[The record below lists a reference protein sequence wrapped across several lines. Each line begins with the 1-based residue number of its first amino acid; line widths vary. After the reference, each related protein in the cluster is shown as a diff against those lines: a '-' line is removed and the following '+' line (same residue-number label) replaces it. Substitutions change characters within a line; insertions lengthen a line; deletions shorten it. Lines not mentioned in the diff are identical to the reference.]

1 MAGKALMP
9 QRMLGR
15 LRNWLFEDDGS
26 TNLPERVRET
36 IRRQQER
43 SEILI
48 GWAELVLVG
57 LLAVAYET
65 TTMATGVVQ
74 DDYSFETEVFVIY
87 GVFSVGRLALAY
99 RRALREWMLY
109 VSVSADMA
117 LLMGLIYSFH
127 YKYAQPAVFYL
138 KAPTLLYVFLFI
150 ALRALR
156 FEARFVIFAGLCAAA
171 GWIALILYALGG
183 RGGPP
188 NITSDFVEYMTSNAF
203 LIQAEAD
210 KILAILLTTAILA
223 IAISRARSLLV
234 RSVSEGA
241 AARDLSRFFDPG
253 VANRIRTAAL
263 SIKAGEG
270 ELRDVA
276 ILTVDLRGF
285 TRLSVDL
292 APDDVMSLLQDYQ
305 GRVCPLI
312 VGNGGSIDKFL
323 GDGILASFGAVSP
336 STTAAADALR
346 AADAV
351 IDAADRWAGE
361 RRTAG
366 LPPLAVGL
374 AVASGRVVF
383 GAVGD
388 AERLEFTVIGDAV
401 NFAAKLEKHN
411 KDEKTRALVDVGTYA
426 LAERQGYVPPVSRER
441 RAGRL
446 VGGVT
451 EPVDIVVLA
460 K

>member
-1 MAGKALMP
+1 
-9 QRMLGR
+9 MLAR
-15 LRNWLFEDDGS
+15 LRGWLFGASGLER
-26 TNLPERVRET
+26 LPERVREA
-36 IRRQQER
+36 IRRQQEQ

-48 GWAELVLVG
+48 GWAELVLVS

-74 DDYSFETEVFVIY
+74 EDYSFETDVFILY
-87 GVFSVGRLALAY
+87 GLFSLGRLVLAY
-99 RRALREWMLY
+99 RRALPEWLLY
-109 VSVSADMA
+109 VSGVVDMA

-127 YKYAQPAVFYL
+127 YKYAQSAVFYL

-156 FEARFVIFAGLCAAA
+156 FEARFVIFTGLMAAV
-171 GWIALILYALGG
+171 GWIVLILYALSE

-188 NITSDFVEYMTSNAF
+188 NMTTDFVEYMTSNAF
-203 LIQAEAD
+203 LIQAEVE
-210 KILAILLTTAILA
+210 KLLAILLTTAVLA
-223 IAISRARSLLV
+223 VAISRARHLLV

-241 AARDLSRFFDPG
+241 AARDLARFFDPG
-253 VANRIRTAAL
+253 VADRIRSAAMM
-263 SIKAGEG
+263 IKAGEG

-285 TRLSVDL
+285 TRLSVEL
-292 APDDVMSLLQDYQ
+292 EPDDVMKLLQDYQ

-323 GDGILASFGAVSP
+323 GDGILASFGAVAV

-351 IDAADRWAGE
+351 IDAADRWVAE
-361 RRTAG
+361 RRAAG
-366 LPPLAVGL
+366 LPPLSVGL

-388 AERLEFTVIGDAV
+388 GERLEFTVIGDAV

-411 KDEKTRALVDVGTYA
+411 KDEKTRGLADARTYQS
-426 LAERQGYVPPVSRER
+426 AEQQGYVAPLPRER
-441 RAGRL
+441 RVGRP
-446 VGGVT
+446 VGGVS

>member
-1 MAGKALMP
+1 
-9 QRMLGR
+9 MLAR
-15 LRNWLFEDDGS
+15 LRNWLFEGG
-26 TNLPERVRET
+26 TENLPQRVREA
-36 IRRQQER
+36 IRRQQDR

-48 GWAELVLVG
+48 GWAQLVLVG
-57 LLAVAYET
+57 LLAGAYET
-65 TTMATGVVQ
+65 TTMAAGVVQ
-74 DDYSFETEVFVIY
+74 EDYSFETEVFVIY
-87 GVFSVGRLALAY
+87 GVFATVRLVLAY
-99 RRALREWMLY
+99 RRRLPEWFLH
-109 VSVSADMA
+109 VSAIADTA

-138 KAPTLLYVFLFI
+138 KAPILLYIFLLI

-156 FEARFVIFAGLCAAA
+156 FEARFVVITGLAAVA

-188 NITSDFVEYMTSNAF
+188 NMTDDFVEYMTSNAF

-210 KILAILLTTAILA
+210 KIIAILLTTIVLA
-223 IAISRARSLLV
+223 IAISRARHLLV

-253 VANRIRTAAL
+253 VAARIRGAAM
-263 SIKAGEG
+263 SIKPGEG

-285 TRLSVDL
+285 TRLSTEL
-292 APDDVMSLLQDYQ
+292 APDDVMKLLQDYQ

-312 VGNGGSIDKFL
+312 VSNGGGIDKFL
-323 GDGILASFGAVSP
+323 GDGILASFGAVAP

-351 IDAADRWAGE
+351 IEAADRWATE
-361 RRTAG
+361 RKAAG
-366 LPPLAVGL
+366 RQALSIGL

-411 KDEKTRALVDVGTYA
+411 KDEKTRALVDASTYA
-426 LAERQGYVPPVSRER
+426 KAEQQGYVAPAIRER
-441 RAGRL
+441 RPARQ
-446 VGGVT
+446 VGGVADL
-451 EPVDIVVLA
+451 VDIVVLA
-460 K
+460 

>member
-1 MAGKALMP
+1 
-9 QRMLGR
+9 MLAR
-15 LRNWLFEDDGS
+15 LRNWLFEGG
-26 TNLPERVRET
+26 TEKLPQRVREA
-36 IRRQQER
+36 IRQQQDR

-48 GWAELVLVG
+48 GWAQLVLVG

-65 TTMATGVVQ
+65 TTMAAGVVQ
-74 DDYSFETEVFVIY
+74 EDYSFETEVFVIY
-87 GVFSVGRLALAY
+87 GVFAVVRLVLAY
-99 RRALREWMLY
+99 RRWLPEWFLY
-109 VSVSADMA
+109 VSAIADTA

-138 KAPTLLYVFLFI
+138 KAPILLYIFLLI

-156 FEARFVIFAGLCAAA
+156 FEARFVVVTGLAAVA

-188 NITSDFVEYMTSNAF
+188 NMTDDFVEYMTSNAF

-210 KILAILLTTAILA
+210 KIIAILLTTIVLA
-223 IAISRARSLLV
+223 IAIARARHLLV

-241 AARDLSRFFDPG
+241 AAHDLSRFFDPG
-253 VANRIRTAAL
+253 VAARIRGAAA
-263 SIKAGEG
+263 SIKPGEG

-285 TRLSVDL
+285 TRLSTEL
-292 APDDVMSLLQDYQ
+292 APDDVMKLLQDYQ

-312 VGNGGSIDKFL
+312 VSNGGSIDKFL
-323 GDGILASFGAVSP
+323 GDGILASFGAVTP

-351 IDAADRWAGE
+351 IEAADRWAAE
-361 RRTAG
+361 RTAAG
-366 LPPLAVGL
+366 RQPLSIGL

-411 KDEKTRALVDVGTYA
+411 KDEKTRALVDGSTYA
-426 LAERQGYVPPVSRER
+426 KAEQQGYIAPARRER
-441 RAGRL
+441 RPGRK
-446 VGGVT
+446 VGGMADL
-451 EPVDIVVLA
+451 VDIVVLA
-460 K
+460 